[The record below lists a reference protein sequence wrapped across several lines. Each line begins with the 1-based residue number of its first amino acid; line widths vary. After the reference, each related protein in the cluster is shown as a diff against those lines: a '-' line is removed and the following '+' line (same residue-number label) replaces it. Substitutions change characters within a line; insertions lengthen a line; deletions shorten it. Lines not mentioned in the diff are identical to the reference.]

1 MEKIQLEISVGMEYT
16 LCLMMVGTWNKI
28 GVVSRF
34 RKRILGRF
42 DISKMTWR
50 IGMNPEG
57 VEAEVTE
64 YHHLQTGKGRT
75 RMPTPGSRIPAVD
88 ISGNSTFRTCV

>member
-1 MEKIQLEISVGMEYT
+1 
-16 LCLMMVGTWNKI
+16 
-28 GVVSRF
+28 
-34 RKRILGRF
+34 
-42 DISKMTWR
+42 
-50 IGMNPEG
+50 MNPEG

>member
-16 LCLMMVGTWNKI
+16 LCLMMVGTWNRI

-64 YHHLQTGKGRT
+64 
-75 RMPTPGSRIPAVD
+75 
-88 ISGNSTFRTCV
+88 